1 MPYVPTQPLPAFIS
15 EDFNRTGVDLP
26 PDHSPGSGRSRD
38 SGLDLAVAFNF
49 WVPDTAKGQLLARIG
64 PVLDAAGL

>member
-1 MPYVPTQPLPAFIS
+1 
-15 EDFNRTGVDLP
+15 
-26 PDHSPGSGRSRD
+26 
-38 SGLDLAVAFNF
+38 VAFNF